1 VEKNSIARR
10 LFRVTRRLYVRFEE
24 GDELSFGTHAAL
36 LFQISILNEIL
47 QHEGPVGLL
56 ILALL
61 LVLSV
66 YSWTVIFSKLG
77 ALRGARN
84 TNTRFLRA
92 FRKSPNMQ
100 AVVAASEKFRPSPL
114 VTVFDFGYEEVER
127 QVKTRGRIGNRP
139 AVERALQ
146 LGVSEEL
153 MRLENRM
160 NVLATA
166 ASVSPFVGLL
176 GTVMGIIRAFEALS
190 TQGSTSLRAVGPG
203 IAEALYATALGLF
216 AAIPAAMAYNAFGN
230 QIREIGARMDDFSLE
245 FLNMA
250 ERSFG
255 E

>member
-1 VEKNSIARR
+1 M
-10 LFRVTRRLYVRFEE
+10 
-24 GDELSFGTHAAL
+24 SFGTHAAL
-36 LFQISILNEIL
+36 LFQTGVLDQIL
-47 QHEGPVGLL
+47 QYEGPVGFL
-56 ILALL
+56 ILAVLI
-61 LVLSV
+61 VLSI

-77 ALRGARN
+77 SLRSARN
-84 TNTRFLRA
+84 VNARFLRA
-92 FRKSPNMQ
+92 FRKAPSME
-100 AVVAASEKFRPSPL
+100 AVVAATEQFRPSPL
-114 VTVFDFGYEEVER
+114 VTVFDFGYEELER
-127 QVKTRGRIGNRP
+127 QVKSRGQIANRT

-146 LGVSEEL
+146 LGVGEEL

-216 AAIPAAMAYNAFGN
+216 AAIPAAMAFNAFSN

-245 FLNMA
+245 FLNLA
-250 ERSFG
+250 ERTFG

>member
-1 VEKNSIARR
+1 MS
-10 LFRVTRRLYVRFEE
+10 FE
-24 GDELSFGTHAAL
+24 THAAL
-36 LFQISILNEIL
+36 LLQINILDQVL

-56 ILALL
+56 ILGLL
-61 LVLSV
+61 LILSV

-77 ALRGARN
+77 ALRRARN
-84 TNTRFLRA
+84 VNTRFLRA
-92 FRKSPNMQ
+92 FRKAPSLD
-100 AVVAASEKFRPSPL
+100 AVVAATEQYRPSPL

-127 QVKTRGRIGNRP
+127 QVKSRGQLANRP

-230 QIREIGARMDDFSLE
+230 QIREIGSRMDDFSLE
-245 FLNMA
+245 FLNLA
-250 ERSFG
+250 ERHFG
-255 E
+255 D

>member
-1 VEKNSIARR
+1 MIDLRI
-10 LFRVTRRLYVRFEE
+10 
-24 GDELSFGTHAAL
+24 GDDLSFGTHAAL
-36 LFQISILNEIL
+36 LFQIDILDTIL
-47 QHEGPVGLL
+47 QREGPVGLL

-77 ALRGARN
+77 ALRGARK
-84 TNTRFLRA
+84 TNARFLRA
-92 FRKSPNMQ
+92 FRKAANLE
-100 AVVAASEKFRPSPL
+100 AVVVASEQFRPSPL

-127 QVKTRGRIGNRP
+127 QVKTHGKITNRA
-139 AVERALQ
+139 AVERSLQ

-153 MRLENRM
+153 MRLELRM
-160 NVLATA
+160 SILATA

-176 GTVMGIIRAFEALS
+176 GTVMGIIKAFDALS
-190 TQGSTSLRAVGPG
+190 SQGSTSLRAVGPG

-216 AAIPAAMAYNAFGN
+216 AAIPAAMAFNAFN
-230 QIREIGARMDDFSLE
+230 TQIREIGTRMDDFSLE

-250 ERSFG
+250 ERNFG